1 MAWRARAGRE
11 DKKIKGTGRAASLSY
26 KRLGLDNQSIKGY
39 AADMKEILKKYWG
52 YTSFR
57 PFQEEIIQAILE
69 NQDTLTVLPTGGGKS
84 LCFQIPALLKEGMA
98 VVISPLIS
106 LMKDQVDGLKEMGI
120 AADCLNSSLVPEEQ
134 NRVVEKI
141 HNGDLKLLYLAPERL
156 KTPQTIRL
164 LKSVPVSFF
173 VIDEAHCISEWGHDF
188 REDYRQL
195 GMIREI
201 FQGTTV
207 HSFTATA
214 TREVQSD
221 ILKMLKLNN
230 PHITIAPVDRPNL
243 TFRVRARSGFG
254 QITGVLDKH
263 KKEPGIIYCLRRVD
277 VDALSEQLNTLGYK
291 NVPYHAGLSDETRKQ
306 HHEKFSREEVDIV
319 VATIAFGM
327 GIDRSNI
334 RFVIHASLPKSL
346 EHYSQETG
354 RAGRD
359 GLPSFCY
366 LFYGGGDYRSWAY
379 LLEGSKN
386 EEVLTEKLK
395 ILYRFCTQPQC
406 RHQAL
411 VNYFGQAYDPMS
423 CKACDYCLGEVE
435 KIEDPLIVAQ
445 KILSS
450 VVRVKERFGADH
462 VARVLQGKIT
472 ENIERWGH
480 QNLSTFG
487 LLSNQPLSF
496 TRSLIEQLI
505 GQNFLRRESEY
516 STLSVTPL
524 GRQVLR
530 GEITP
535 ILAKP
540 TLAVKRKREVER
552 KQKRGREMEWE
563 NVDENLFQIL
573 REKRAEVARVKGVPA
588 FIVFGD
594 RTLRELSQNKPRTL
608 SAFASTYGVGE
619 QKQKAYAETFIKVIE
634 EYTSHADTRR
644 P

>member
-1 MAWRARAGRE
+1 M
-11 DKKIKGTGRAASLSY
+11 
-26 KRLGLDNQSIKGY
+26 GLDNQSIKGY
-39 AADMKEILKKYWG
+39 AADVKEILKKYWG

-57 PFQEEIIQAILE
+57 PFQEEILQAILE
-69 NQDTLTVLPTGGGKS
+69 DQDTLTVLPTGGGKS
-84 LCFQIPALLKEGMA
+84 LCFQIPALLGEGMA

-106 LMKDQVDGLKEMGI
+106 LMKDQVDGLKELGI
-120 AADCLNSSLVPEEQ
+120 AADYLNSSLAPEEQ

-141 HNGDLKLLYLAPERL
+141 RNGDLKLLYLAPERL
-156 KTPQTIRL
+156 KTPQTICL

-195 GMIREI
+195 GMIKEI
-201 FQGTTV
+201 FRGTTV
-207 HSFTATA
+207 HAFTATA
-214 TREVQSD
+214 TREVQGD

-230 PHITIAPVDRPNL
+230 PRITVAPVDRPNL
-243 TFRVRARSGFG
+243 TFRVRPRTGFS
-254 QITGVLDKH
+254 QITEALDKH

-277 VDALSEQLNTLGYK
+277 VNALSEQLNGLGYK
-291 NVPYHAGLSDETRKQ
+291 NVPYHAGLSDEIRKQ

-366 LFYGGGDYRSWAY
+366 LFYGGGDYRSWTH

-395 ILYRFCTQPQC
+395 ILYRFCTEPQC

-411 VNYFGQAYDPMS
+411 VNYFDQVYLKGLAS

-435 KIEDPLIVAQ
+435 KIENPLIVAQ

-487 LLSNQPLSF
+487 LINDQPLSF
-496 TRSLIEQLI
+496 IRSLIEQLI
-505 GQNFLRRESEY
+505 GQNFLRREAEY

-524 GRQVLR
+524 GRQALR

-540 TLAVKRKREVER
+540 AVAVKRKREVER
-552 KQKRGREMEWE
+552 EQKRGRKMEWE
-563 NVDENLFQIL
+563 NVDENLFQVL
-573 REKRAEVARVKGVPA
+573 REKRAEIARVKGVPA
-588 FIVFGD
+588 FIIFGD
-594 RTLRELSQNKPRTL
+594 RALKDMARIQPVTQK
-608 SAFASTYGVGE
+608 AFASIYGVGE

-634 EYTSHADTRR
+634 KYISHADTRR

>member
-1 MAWRARAGRE
+1 M
-11 DKKIKGTGRAASLSY
+11 
-26 KRLGLDNQSIKGY
+26 GLDNQSIKGY
-39 AADMKEILKKYWG
+39 AADVKEILKKYWG

-57 PFQEEIIQAILE
+57 PFQEETIQTILE
-69 NQDTLTVLPTGGGKS
+69 GQDTLTVLPTGGGKS

-120 AADCLNSSLVPEEQ
+120 PADCLNSSLAPEEQ
-134 NRVVEKI
+134 TKVVEKVR
-141 HNGDLKLLYLAPERL
+141 NGDLKLLYLAPERL
-156 KTPQTIRL
+156 KMPQTIRL
-164 LKSVPVSFF
+164 LKSVSVSFF

-195 GMIREI
+195 GMIKET

-214 TREVQSD
+214 TREVQGD
-221 ILKMLKLNN
+221 ILKMLKLDN

-243 TFRVRARSGFG
+243 TFRVRSRNGSS
-254 QITGVLDKH
+254 QITEVLDRH
-263 KKEPGIIYCLRRVD
+263 KNESGIIYCLRRID
-277 VDALSEQLNTLGYK
+277 VDTLSEQLNSLGYK
-291 NVPYHAGLSDETRKQ
+291 NVPYHAGLSDEIRKQ
-306 HHEKFSREEVDIV
+306 HHEKFSREEVGIV

-366 LFYGGGDYRSWAY
+366 LFYGGGDYRSWVH
-379 LLEGSKN
+379 LLKDSKN
-386 EEVLTEKLK
+386 EAVLTEKLK

-411 VNYFGQAYDPMS
+411 VNYFGQVYATTS
-423 CKACDYCLGEVE
+423 CQACDYCLGEVE
-435 KIEDPLIVAQ
+435 KIEESLIVAQ
-445 KILSS
+445 KILSC

-487 LLSNQPLSF
+487 LISDQPLSF
-496 TRSLIEQLI
+496 IRSLTEQLI
-505 GQNFLRRESEY
+505 GQNFLIREPEF

-530 GEITP
+530 GEIIPT
-535 ILAKP
+535 LAKP
-540 TLAVKRKREVER
+540 TVAVKRKREVER
-552 KQKRGREMEWE
+552 EQKRGREMEWK
-563 NVDENLFQIL
+563 NVDEKLFQVL
-573 REKRAEVARVKGVPA
+573 REKRAEIARVKGVPA
-588 FIVFGD
+588 FIIFGD
-594 RTLRELSQNKPRTL
+594 RTLRELAQNRPLTP
-608 SAFASTYGVGE
+608 SAFASIYGVGE

-634 EYTSHADTRR
+634 GYLRGY
-644 P
+644 